1 MEPIKLEF
9 IVKGDIEKELAKVKL
24 AIKGVG
30 DESYTSFT
38 RLLSSSNDAFNSMS
52 KDAQRHALIL
62 QRYIQKL
69 RQNEAAQEA
78 LYDKFKKG
86 ICTGAIPFG
95 CTTSRI
101 KTTGF

>member
-38 RLLSSSNDAFNSMS
+38 RLLSSSNDTFNGLNRN
-52 KDAQRHALIL
+52 AQRQVIIL
-62 QRYIQKL
+62 QRYIQK
-69 RQNEAAQEA
+69 
-78 LYDKFKKG
+78 YDKTKRLRKLFMKN
-86 ICTGAIPFG
+86 
-95 CTTSRI
+95 SR
-101 KTTGF
+101 KVLFPARNMHRHNPVWLYNKPN